1 MIVLLLSGDV
11 LYGDVLIR
19 TIGNREVEVENFRGI
34 INYDDKK
41 LILQGKRQLIIISGE
56 CLVILSYMDN
66 MIRLQGTICDIEFRM

>member
-1 MIVLLLSGDV
+1 MLLLSGDV